1 MMIERVAPAIQAT
14 QQHNATFAASKPP
27 KPSIPHLAVKQRS
40 KFYFRIA
47 TGTRMQYPTASKI
60 GAIVSPPRA
69 KSANPAMMTIAAIA
83 HHIMPRV
90 RDDASFSAIGDV
102 V

>member
-1 MMIERVAPAIQAT
+1 
-14 QQHNATFAASKPP
+14 
-27 KPSIPHLAVKQRS
+27 
-40 KFYFRIA
+40 
-47 TGTRMQYPTASKI
+47 MQYPTASKI

-69 KSANPAMMTIAAIA
+69 KSANPAMMTTAAIP

>member
-1 MMIERVAPAIQAT
+1 
-14 QQHNATFAASKPP
+14 
-27 KPSIPHLAVKQRS
+27 
-40 KFYFRIA
+40 
-47 TGTRMQYPTASKI
+47 MQYPIASKI

-69 KSANPAMMTIAAIA
+69 KSANPATMTTAAIP
-83 HHIMPRV
+83 HHTMPRV

>member
-1 MMIERVAPAIQAT
+1 MIERVAPGAQAT
-14 QQHNATFAASKPP
+14 HPHNATFAASGPP
-27 KPSIPHLAVKQRS
+27 SPTFLLLGLE
-40 KFYFRIA
+40 FYFRIA
-47 TGTRMQYPTASKI
+47 TGTSMQYPIASKI

-69 KSANPAMMTIAAIA
+69 KSANPAMITTAVIP